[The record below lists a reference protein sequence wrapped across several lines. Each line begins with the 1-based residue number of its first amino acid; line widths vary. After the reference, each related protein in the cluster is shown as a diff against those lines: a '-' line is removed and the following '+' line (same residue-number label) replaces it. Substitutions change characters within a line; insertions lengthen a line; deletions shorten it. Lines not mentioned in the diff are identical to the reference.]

1 MRPYLTNHDSVK
13 WAGEKCKHTCKFD
26 QKMNENLVT
35 LNLPVLPSTLFHD
48 LKRFP
53 QNGNLVIVQQK
64 KKEKEKKCGEE
75 RKQNAFW
82 TYSNFGI
89 GNLASRTKVVLEL

>member
-1 MRPYLTNHDSVK
+1 
-13 WAGEKCKHTCKFD
+13 
-26 QKMNENLVT
+26 MNENFVT

-64 KKEKEKKCGEE
+64 KKGKEKKCGEE
-75 RKQNAFW
+75 RKQNAF
-82 TYSNFGI
+82 
-89 GNLASRTKVVLEL
+89 

>member
-64 KKEKEKKCGEE
+64 KKRKRKKVWRGEKAKCLLD
-75 RKQNAFW
+75 
-82 TYSNFGI
+82 I
-89 GNLASRTKVVLEL
+89 LELWNW